1 MLKKRQ
7 VETAES
13 AAYSIP
19 QAGAM
24 VGLSRNGSYDAA
36 RRGEIPVLEF
46 GRKKIVPKALWNRML
61 GIPAPESAG
70 AQARVKTGVSARAVA
85 T

>member
-1 MLKKRQ
+1 MLKRKQ

-46 GRKKIVPKALWNRML
+46 GRKKRVPKALWDRML
-61 GIPAPESAG
+61 GITASQVAHQPANPSASAG
-70 AQARVKTGVSARAVA
+70 ATP
-85 T
+85 